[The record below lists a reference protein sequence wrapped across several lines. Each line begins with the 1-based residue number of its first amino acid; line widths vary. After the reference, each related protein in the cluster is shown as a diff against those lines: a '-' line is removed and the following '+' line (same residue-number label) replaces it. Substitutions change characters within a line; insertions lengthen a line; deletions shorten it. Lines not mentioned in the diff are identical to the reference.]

1 MVVARSSERVKL
13 SGLTGA
19 NRVEEGWSAT
29 ARGESQS
36 GNRVL
41 LPRKRIENEKGGGLE
56 LWWASKRGKKN
67 REERGKEEIIKGR
80 RIGGGEGVAAVPL
93 YSKYLHLGDASP
105 WKN

>member
-41 LPRKRIENEKGGGLE
+41 LPRKRIENEKGGGAWIVVSFE
-56 LWWASKRGKKN
+56 KG
-67 REERGKEEIIKGR
+67 EEK
-80 RIGGGEGVAAVPL
+80 
-93 YSKYLHLGDASP
+93 
-105 WKN
+105 

>member
-41 LPRKRIENEKGGGLE
+41 LPRKRIENEEGGLE
-56 LWWASKRGKKN
+56 LW
-67 REERGKEEIIKGR
+67 
-80 RIGGGEGVAAVPL
+80 
-93 YSKYLHLGDASP
+93 
-105 WKN
+105 

>member
-1 MVVARSSERVKL
+1 MVAALVARSSERVKL

-41 LPRKRIENEKGGGLE
+41 LPRKRIENEEGGGGLNCGE
-56 LWWASKRGKKN
+56 LRKGGRKIGR
-67 REERGKEEIIKGR
+67 REEKK
-80 RIGGGEGVAAVPL
+80 
-93 YSKYLHLGDASP
+93 K
-105 WKN
+105 